1 MNGFEN
7 YDNTL
12 ESLKSRGR
20 YRSLIAR
27 SGHDFSSNDYLGLAA
42 SKTLREAALEALQRG
57 VDVGSGGSRL
67 LRGNTDEHS
76 ALEAQTAEFFG
87 AEQALFLGSGF
98 VANMAIFSTLPRPG
112 DLILYDALIH
122 ASAHDG
128 MKLGRAD
135 TMAFHHNDAIHAE
148 TVIKD
153 WRENGGRGR
162 VWIAV
167 ESVYSMDGD
176 LAPIAELMEIAA
188 RHEAVL
194 IVDEAHATG
203 LFGDGGRGLSHAYAA
218 RPNLLSLHTC
228 GKALGVS
235 GALVCGA
242 SVLIE
247 TLINKA
253 RSFIFSTAPSP
264 LDAALVRAA
273 LRDIETNPARRKAA
287 HALIAHAHH
296 EAHEKCGLTGLQ
308 SQIIPVIIGNDKKT
322 MQLAERLQSLG
333 FDVRGIRPPSVARG
347 TARLRVSI
355 TLNVSEN
362 IVSAMFETLAREH
375 EKKA

>member
-1 MNGFEN
+1 
-7 YDNTL
+7 
-12 ESLKSRGR
+12 
-20 YRSLIAR
+20 
-27 SGHDFSSNDYLGLAA
+27 
-42 SKTLREAALEALQRG
+42 
-57 VDVGSGGSRL
+57 
-67 LRGNTDEHS
+67 
-76 ALEAQTAEFFG
+76 
-87 AEQALFLGSGF
+87 
-98 VANMAIFSTLPRPG
+98 
-112 DLILYDALIH
+112 
-122 ASAHDG
+122 
-128 MKLGRAD
+128 
-135 TMAFHHNDAIHAE
+135 
-148 TVIKD
+148 
-153 WRENGGRGR
+153 
-162 VWIAV
+162 
-167 ESVYSMDGD
+167 
-176 LAPIAELMEIAA
+176 
-188 RHEAVL
+188 
-194 IVDEAHATG
+194 
-203 LFGDGGRGLSHAYAA
+203 
-218 RPNLLSLHTC
+218 LSLHTC